1 MRRPS
6 GLTVDPVPPIPPT
19 LKDVPD
25 GVRVWCRPRGGRET
39 WEVIVRRGEPL
50 AGLVVRLAWDLRVP
64 VDAAE
69 TLASEVLVRLG
80 AAPSNEAGG
89 MSPRPDGAG

>member
-19 LKDVPD
+19 LEDVPD
-25 GVRVWCRPRGGRET
+25 GVRVWCRPRGGRDT
-39 WEVIVRRGEPL
+39 WEVTVRRGVPL
-50 AGLVVRLAWDLRVP
+50 TDLVVRIAWDLRLP

-69 TLASEVLVRLG
+69 LLASEVLLRLS
-80 AAPSNEAGG
+80 APSPAANDPG
-89 MSPRPDGAG
+89 